1 MTDYSSHPVSPASK
15 ARPAPGRVACLHCDQ
30 LLQVPPPWDGQRLR
44 CSRCLH
50 VLTDHTDGVYQ
61 RSLALA
67 IAALVLLC
75 SLFFFPMIEIR
86 VQGVTNSLTLL
97 DCALMLFAQG
107 NVILGT
113 LMLLLLIVLP
123 VGILFVLMLLTT
135 LLSNDRP
142 TPVAVALARL
152 FFRLRRW
159 NMIEVYLIG
168 TIVSLTKLV
177 DLAFVDILPAFW
189 ALLLFSVFFLASVY
203 GLDRYQ
209 VFLHLRSQSAGRVA
223 HHD

>member
-1 MTDYSSHPVSPASK
+1 MSDSPAQSLSPNT
-15 ARPAPGRVACLHCDQ
+15 AAPATARVACLHCDQ
-30 LLQVPPPWDGQRLR
+30 LLQLPPPWDGQRLR

-50 VLTDHTDGVYQ
+50 VLTDHTDGVYL

-86 VQGVTNSLTLL
+86 VQGVANSLDLL
-97 DCALMLFAQG
+97 DCALMLFAQD
-107 NVILGT
+107 NVILGS

-123 VGILFVLMLLTT
+123 IGILCVLLLLTAM
-135 LLSNDRP
+135 LSTDRP
-142 TPVAVALARL
+142 SRLAVALARL

-189 ALLLFSVFFLASVY
+189 ALVLFSVLFLAGVY

-209 VFLHLRSQSAGRVA
+209 VFHSLRGAVVDRVPR
-223 HHD
+223 HE